1 METAGQS
8 GPWHGNSCLGCLEG
22 SAASAPTRT
31 SRVPA
36 LQCVDSTPWW
46 WETAPILAAC
56 EMIEIKKGPT
66 LFLIPAGVWVTW
78 AVLYVWNLCGGAI
91 SSNSLRNNYHKTH
104 LPSQEINLSVTHVCS
119 CVFTMPAIAAARYL
133 CVLTSPVHLRAYPG
147 RHQLRRF
154 MLDDWCST
162 ACASRAVDCFALEKG
177 KGPTVH
183 RPSYTK
189 VLYWGNRF
197 GSIYSEMKFNALLML
212 ISVNPETGEELK
224 CCAGSFWEVILT

>member
-1 METAGQS
+1 M
-8 GPWHGNSCLGCLEG
+8 
-22 SAASAPTRT
+22 
-31 SRVPA
+31 
-36 LQCVDSTPWW
+36 
-46 WETAPILAAC
+46 
-56 EMIEIKKGPT
+56 
-66 LFLIPAGVWVTW
+66 
-78 AVLYVWNLCGGAI
+78 YVWNLCGCPI
-91 SSNSLRNNYHKTH
+91 SPKSWRNNYHKTH

-189 VLYWGNRF
+189 CCIGETVLAV
-197 GSIYSEMKFNALLML
+197 SIVRWNSMHCWCWLAWILRLARNWNAVPEASEKSFSHK
-212 ISVNPETGEELK
+212 ILK
-224 CCAGSFWEVILT
+224 VGQC